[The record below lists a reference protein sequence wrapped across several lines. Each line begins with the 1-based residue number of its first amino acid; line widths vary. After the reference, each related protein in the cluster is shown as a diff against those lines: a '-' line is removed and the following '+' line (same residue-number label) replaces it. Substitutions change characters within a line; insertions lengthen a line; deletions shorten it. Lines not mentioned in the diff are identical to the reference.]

1 MSNNFRKG
9 LSEEQQEEMEMA
21 VEEKANASQHFLKT
35 LFSGKILSSSTA
47 VSAVPF
53 IGFMAFL
60 GILYI
65 GNRHYA
71 ENTVREIDRLSREV
85 KTLSWEYKS
94 LSAELMLKSTQSEV
108 LKKVDTLGLKELVQP
123 PQKIVIPKQKKK

>member
-1 MSNNFRKG
+1 MSNSFRKE
-9 LSEEQQEEMEMA
+9 LSEEQQEEMEIA
-21 VEEKANASQHFLKT
+21 VEEKASASRNFMKA
-35 LFSGKILSSSTA
+35 LFSGKGLSSSTA

-53 IGFMAFL
+53 IAFLAFL

-71 ENTVREIDRLSREV
+71 ENTVRQIDKLGREV

-94 LSAELMLKSTQSEV
+94 LSAELMRKSTQSEV
-108 LKKVDTLGLKELVQP
+108 IKKVDTLGLKELVEP
-123 PQKIVIPKQKKK
+123 PQRILLPKR